1 MEREKKKRIYFQPFN
16 NPYHQTDS
24 ELHTTIC
31 KNTIKCSR
39 EEATAQHWRC
49 TVAISAGVQIRA
61 GFNTIRQN
69 YIKKCDTRSCYF
81 AKKTWIAPFREDSF
95 LLLFGSIFDG
105 VLHSGLAAP
114 QLLKRGHQFSF
125 GRQVFLTFFRWNPSH
140 CGEAGNTL
148 FLKHGVKG
156 ACPFAQQESP
166 SVCHQKSSLTSVC
179 AWTLTTKQYSFYF
192 KSRRG

>member
-1 MEREKKKRIYFQPFN
+1 MSTVLIVYYDSNMEREKKKRIYFQPFN

-24 ELHTTIC
+24 ELHTTNC

-114 QLLKRGHQFSF
+114 QLLKRGHRFSF
-125 GRQVFLTFFRWNPSH
+125 GRQVFDIFSLEPFSLWQGR
-140 CGEAGNTL
+140 
-148 FLKHGVKG
+148 KHTVFKTRSERSVSF
-156 ACPFAQQESP
+156 CTTRIAQ
-166 SVCHQKSSLTSVC
+166 CLSS
-179 AWTLTTKQYSFYF
+179 K
-192 KSRRG
+192 K